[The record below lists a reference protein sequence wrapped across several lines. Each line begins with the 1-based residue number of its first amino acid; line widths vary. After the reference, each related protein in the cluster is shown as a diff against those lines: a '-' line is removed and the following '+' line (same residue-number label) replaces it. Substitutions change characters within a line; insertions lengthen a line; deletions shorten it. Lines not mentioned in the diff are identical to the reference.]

1 MTRPEAK
8 QSEHAVSAE
17 RDASSHERTSA
28 KRSVVVGRRKTSVS
42 IEDTFWDAL
51 REIAKERGERLVDLI
66 AAIHAGRRH
75 GNLSS
80 AIRLFVLRYYVDQ
93 IKNCVPPRRGG
104 D

>member
-1 MTRPEAK
+1 VTK
-8 QSEHAVSAE
+8 QSELAVSAE
-17 RDASSHERTSA
+17 RDASPNERTSA

-42 IEDTFWDAL
+42 IDDTFWDAL

-80 AIRLFVLRYYVDQ
+80 AIRLFVLRYHVDQ
-93 IKNCVPPRRGG
+93 LIIPLLPDAEEIERP
-104 D
+104 